1 MFNTDSIKAQ
11 WNKADP
17 DKHWAYRWSLV
28 IPWTGKLTKDAVIT
42 AAYDAAFIVAVIA
55 VNPFD
60 FFTEANEMLM
70 EYMPDVSG
78 YIDIPGTG
86 GDV

>member
-1 MFNTDSIKAQ
+1 MFNADSIKAQ

-17 DKHWAYRWSLV
+17 DEHWAYRWALV

-42 AAYDAAFIVAVIA
+42 AATDAAFIVAVIA

-70 EYMPDVSG
+70 EYMPDVSEYNRALG
-78 YIDIPGTG
+78 PG

>member
-1 MFNTDSIKAQ
+1 MFNADSIKAQ
-11 WNKADP
+11 WNKANP
-17 DKHWAYRWSLV
+17 DKHWAYTWSLV
-28 IPWTGKLTKDAVIT
+28 TPWTGNLTKDAVIQ
-42 AAYDAAFIVAVIA
+42 AATNTAFIVAVIA

-70 EYMPDVSG
+70 EYMPDVSE
-78 YIDIPGTG
+78 YIDTPGSG